1 LDLVHKKENNM
12 SRKAWVIGEKIEICV
27 HAVAQQGHPK
37 TYFKK
42 LKKESRI
49 KKKITS
55 SILNY

>member
-1 LDLVHKKENNM
+1 M

>member
-1 LDLVHKKENNM
+1 M
-12 SRKAWVIGEKIEICV
+12 SRKAWVIGKKIEICV

>member
-1 LDLVHKKENNM
+1 M

-42 LKKESRI
+42 LKKRVKNKEKDHFEHFELLVACRPL
-49 KKKITS
+49 TH
-55 SILNY
+55 